1 MTAGRGEDKMHVM
14 IDLETLSLRPDAA
27 IIQVA
32 AVEFEPITGGKI
44 KVGVNAFIRS
54 VDVFG
59 QSRHSDPETI
69 DWWRERTAE
78 GSGVFIESA
87 TGKSAVKLP
96 MALSLLNEWW
106 QERYNAGTMVWS
118 HGAAFDIPILT
129 HAYLQ
134 AGYPSAPWHY
144 RSVRDTRTH
153 YFSTGCMPA
162 TKNQL
167 QGKVAAMLGGSFQE
181 HHALYD
187 AVLQCLQLQGTMK

>member
-1 MTAGRGEDKMHVM
+1 MHVM

-32 AVEFEPITGGKI
+32 AVEFEPITGGNI
-44 KVGVNAFIRS
+44 KVDDAFIHS

-78 GSGVFIESA
+78 GSSVFIESA
-87 TGKSAVKLP
+87 TGRSAVTLDAVIP
-96 MALSLLNEWW
+96 LLNQWW
-106 QERYNAGTMVWS
+106 YERANTGTMVWS

-129 HAYLQ
+129 HAYMK
-134 AGYPSAPWHY
+134 AGWAGAPWHY
-144 RSVRDTRTH
+144 RQVRDTRTH
-153 YFSTGCMPA
+153 YFSTGCVPA
-162 TKNQL
+162 TKDQL
-167 QGKVAAMLGGSFQE
+167 RGKVAAMLGGFFQE
-181 HHALYD
+181 HDAFHD